1 MPSLLPGYEYDIFIS
16 YRQNDNRSGWVTEF
30 VKALQEELAAT
41 IKDPIS
47 VYFDSNPHDGLLET
61 HNVGKS
67 LEGKLKCLIFIPIVS
82 QTYCDPK
89 SFAWQYEFVAFNRMA
104 KEDQFGRDIKLSNSN
119 VTSRIL
125 PVKIHDLD
133 TEDKA
138 TLESELGGVLRAI
151 EFIYK
156 EPGVNRPLKLEDKD
170 EKNLSKTSY
179 PNQVNKVANAVKE
192 IIHAMKHPASA
203 HADKGSVAVHP
214 ATVSRK
220 ALVLGV
226 LGIMMLFALGF
237 AVSQFMSSAPRE
249 PAKKDT
255 SIAVL
260 PFANMSNDPEQE
272 YFSDGI
278 TEQIITNLAHINS
291 LKVIG
296 RTSSMK
302 FKKTNKTIKE
312 IGNELGVTHVLEG
325 SIRRSGDRI
334 RVTAQLISVQ
344 DESHI
349 WAQDF
354 DKGITDIFT
363 VQDEIS
369 MAIANSLERKLTPLE
384 KERSKSE
391 RSANVEA
398 YEHFLK
404 GYHIHMELYYIKW
417 LKEDFFDA
425 EREFKSSIQ
434 LDTAYAPAYAGL
446 ADLYDTYRNFSARQ
460 KEERMK
466 FQNLRDQLS
475 NIAMRLSPQNPYVIS
490 VKAFSFQ
497 SKEGRTEAD
506 LDSTFR
512 LRRKALAIAP
522 GNVDVCDALSV
533 NYSLIGLFYQA
544 IQLRERS
551 ISLDPTYGNYHAMLG
566 GLLINLGDY
575 QKAEVSIQKAI
586 LLQPEGLGGLQSW
599 ARLKLLTG
607 DLVEAERTIKK
618 IKEINQE
625 TGTNGPES
633 LLLALKG
640 DKEKALSLSK
650 DPVVYLALGMKKE
663 ALDMISSTGSNF
675 AYLYLKHS
683 PVFLSIRN
691 EPAFIQALERNKII
705 YEERLKKYTDN

>member
-1 MPSLLPGYEYDIFIS
+1 MALLPGFEYDIFIS

-61 HNVGKS
+61 HNVAKS

-104 KEDQFGRDIKLSNSN
+104 KDDQFGRDIKLGNSN

-133 TEDKA
+133 AEDKA

-151 EFIYK
+151 DFIYK

-192 IIHAMKHPASA
+192 IIHALTHPASA
-203 HADKGSVAVHP
+203 PTDKGSVAVHP
-214 ATVSRK
+214 APVSRK

-344 DESHI
+344 D
-349 WAQDF
+349 D
-354 DKGITDIFT
+354 
-363 VQDEIS
+363 
-369 MAIANSLERKLTPLE
+369 
-384 KERSKSE
+384 
-391 RSANVEA
+391 
-398 YEHFLK
+398 
-404 GYHIHMELYYIKW
+404 
-417 LKEDFFDA
+417 
-425 EREFKSSIQ
+425 
-434 LDTAYAPAYAGL
+434 
-446 ADLYDTYRNFSARQ
+446 
-460 KEERMK
+460 
-466 FQNLRDQLS
+466 
-475 NIAMRLSPQNPYVIS
+475 
-490 VKAFSFQ
+490 
-497 SKEGRTEAD
+497 
-506 LDSTFR
+506 
-512 LRRKALAIAP
+512 
-522 GNVDVCDALSV
+522 
-533 NYSLIGLFYQA
+533 
-544 IQLRERS
+544 RERS
-551 ISLDPTYGNYHAMLG
+551 S
-566 GLLINLGDY
+566 
-575 QKAEVSIQKAI
+575 S
-586 LLQPEGLGGLQSW
+586 
-599 ARLKLLTG
+599 
-607 DLVEAERTIKK
+607 
-618 IKEINQE
+618 
-625 TGTNGPES
+625 
-633 LLLALKG
+633 
-640 DKEKALSLSK
+640 
-650 DPVVYLALGMKKE
+650 VY
-663 ALDMISSTGSNF
+663 
-675 AYLYLKHS
+675 
-683 PVFLSIRN
+683 P
-691 EPAFIQALERNKII
+691 
-705 YEERLKKYTDN
+705 

>member
-1 MPSLLPGYEYDIFIS
+1 MPSLLPGFEYDIFIS

-89 SFAWQYEFVAFNRMA
+89 SFVWQYEFVAFNRMA
-104 KEDQFGRDIKLSNSN
+104 KEDQFGRDIKLANSN

-133 TEDKA
+133 AEDKA

-156 EPGVNRPLKLEDKD
+156 ESGVNRQLKLEDKD

-192 IIHAMKHPASA
+192 IIHALTHPASA
-203 HADKGSVAVHP
+203 PSDKSSVAVHP

-237 AVSQFMSSAPRE
+237 AVSQFMSSSPQE
-249 PAKKDT
+249 PVKRDT

-369 MAIANSLERKLTPLE
+369 MAIANSLERELTPRE
-384 KERSKSE
+384 TESIKSE
-391 RSANVEA
+391 RSTNVEA

-404 GYHIHMELYYIKW
+404 GYHIHLELYYIKR

-434 LDTAYAPAYAGL
+434 LDTTYAPAYAGL
-446 ADLYDTYRNFSARQ
+446 ADLYDTYRNTFPIQ

-466 FQNLRDQLS
+466 FEALRDHFS
-475 NIAMRLSPQNPYVIS
+475 KIAMRLSPQNPDVI
-490 VKAFSFQ
+490 VVRAYSFQ
-497 SKEGRTEAD
+497 NKEGRTEAD
-506 LDSTFR
+506 IDSAFK
-512 LRRKALAIAP
+512 LQRKALAIAP
-522 GNVDVCDALSV
+522 GDADVCDALSV
-533 NYSLIGLFYQA
+533 NYSSRGLYYQA
-544 IQLRERS
+544 LQLRERS
-551 ISLDPTYGNYHAMLG
+551 ISLDPTYGNYHALLG
-566 GLLINLGDY
+566 ALLINLGDY
-575 QKAEVSIQKAI
+575 QKAERSIQKAI
-586 LLQPEGLGGLQSW
+586 LLQPEGLAGLQLW

-607 DLVEAERTIKK
+607 DMGEAERTIKK
-618 IKEINQE
+618 VKEINQE
-625 TGTNGPES
+625 AGTTGLES
-633 LLLALKG
+633 HLLALKG
-640 DKEKALSLSK
+640 DKEKALSLNK
-650 DPVVYLALGMKKE
+650 GLDVYLALGMKKE
-663 ALDMISSTGSNF
+663 ALDIISRNYF

-683 PVFLSIRN
+683 PVFLGIRN
-691 EPAFIQALERNKII
+691 EQAFIQALERNKIV